1 MMNEEIID
9 MILYALKNDAVKKE
23 IVNIIDENKKK
34 PSVKEENSNYEIKEN
49 VSEIKE
55 DTVDI
60 EKYINENN
68 EYKEKL
74 NTYINLTNELN
85 EQLVQYKICVE
96 DLKEKNL
103 EYKNKYEK
111 GQKKYTDIAEENSK
125 IKNQYSIINNE
136 YNKLNDELDI
146 YKKTYKNLDDIYNNF
161 LSLRDEIKDNL
172 SNVIKADNSELFLC
186 YGVQWD
192 NLEAL
197 WQFISY
203 KLNEYN
209 EDELNMLISTFNY
222 LFEKYNQVQNLY
234 ELMNVNIG
242 DEFDEDLH
250 TRGAESRVA
259 GNITKVM
266 LNGYK
271 NIRTNKII
279 QKSIV
284 RI

>member
-1 MMNEEIID
+1 MNEEIID

-186 YGVQWD
+186 SGVQWD